1 MNDQQPE
8 ELNQNTTMN
17 TVTYATRTE
26 TSDLQFEGDVTSI
39 RHNGECLLEKVERLE
54 KMAQASANQIDRL
67 EKLAVGQEE
76 ISRRLRDH
84 QKATA
89 KRSRISDTRL
99 LAVALACLCLATWIV
114 NRMVNLPEDTAQWQ
128 AILSASQPRAFDFGQ
143 AVINRQAKAFTV
155 HGVNKSEHGWVYK
168 LIDREGKEHW
178 KHEHHLSPVKVDGQN
193 VFKDLR
199 NSSQEVK

>member
-8 ELNQNTTMN
+8 ELKENTTMD

-39 RHNGECLLEKVERLE
+39 RHNGECLLEKVEQLE
-54 KMAQASANQIDRL
+54 KMAQESASQQDRL

-84 QKATA
+84 QTDTA
-89 KRSRISDTRL
+89 ARNKRFDIKL
-99 LAVALACLCLATWIV
+99 MAVALTCLCMAVWVV

-143 AVINRQAKAFTV
+143 AVINRQGEPFTV
-155 HGVNKSEHGWVYK
+155 HGVTRSDKGWLYRVV
-168 LIDREGKEHW
+168 DGEGKESW